1 MNKDLMTVGTFVIF
15 SLLACLSFLMAT
27 LMYWLCIRKEED
39 CDLSENTFYLV
50 PIGFYG
56 KELEKIEAILLAC
69 YDSNGD
75 NYQAVSKVDIDS
87 KEYSLYFKKF
97 LQVESFLEDKPF
109 NYNVSEKLMKSCTFW
124 LKSELICNIS
134 SNSLQRHTKFR
145 GAVDELS
152 EFEENYQSFDEEDE
166 PQTSSTIDN
175 IDDLCSIS
183 SQDLAGL
190 GFSYVHIDNV
200 YRAGFFNSPTS
211 SKRLFRLYQRL
222 RPSLDEPV

>member
-1 MNKDLMTVGTFVIF
+1 V
-15 SLLACLSFLMAT
+15 
-27 LMYWLCIRKEED
+27 YWLCIRKEED
-39 CDLSENTFYLV
+39 YDLSQNTFYLV

-75 NYQAVSKVDIDS
+75 NYQAISKANIDS
-87 KEYSLYFKKF
+87 KEISIYFKKF

-134 SNSLQRHTKFR
+134 SNTLQRHAKFR

-152 EFEENYQSFDEEDE
+152 EFEQNFQSFDEEDE
-166 PQTSSTIDN
+166 PQISSTIDD
-175 IDDLCSIS
+175 IDDICSIS

-190 GFSYVHIDNV
+190 GFSNVRIDKV